1 MSEDSE
7 QIAEEQ
13 QSTVQTLSHRRI
25 LILMAFAAGLGS
37 IAGFIFG
44 GTSFGIGV
52 LIGGALSLVN
62 YYWLKRSLK
71 TVFDAAVAGEKSQF
85 LAGRYFLRYVTFAA
99 ILTVIYLTKAVPVAA
114 VLLGLASFALA
125 IIFEAFIRLFKSFS
139 KTEGI

>member
-7 QIAEEQ
+7 QTTEEQ
-13 QSTVQTLSHRRI
+13 ESTVQTLSHRRI
-25 LILMAFAAGLGS
+25 LTLMAFAALLTS

-44 GTSFGIGV
+44 GIDFGIGV

-71 TVFDAAVAGEKSQF
+71 QVFDSAIAGEKPQF
-85 LAGRYFLRYVTFAA
+85 LAGRYILRYVTFGAV
-99 ILTVIYLTKAVPVAA
+99 LTVVYLTKAVPVVA

-139 KTEGI
+139 NKQGI